1 LKDIIK
7 ISVLSAWEKVD
18 WRENSLGLYGFDV
31 MIDSDFKMWLLEI
44 NLCPTMEH
52 STKVTSY
59 LVPKMTED
67 MIKVIVDQDP
77 ADTGAYELIY
87 ESPKIRDTQDF
98 TKKNELVIEGI
109 RI

>member
-1 LKDIIK
+1 
-7 ISVLSAWEKVD
+7 
-18 WRENSLGLYGFDV
+18 
-31 MIDSDFKMWLLEI
+31 
-44 NLCPTMEH
+44 
-52 STKVTSY
+52 
-59 LVPKMTED
+59 MTED

-77 ADTGAYELIY
+77 SDTGAYELIY

>member
-7 ISVLSAWEKVD
+7 ISVLSAWDKVD

-52 STKVTSY
+52 STKVTSH

-67 MIKVIVDQDP
+67 MIKVIVDQNST
-77 ADTGAYELIY
+77 DTGAYELIY
-87 ESPKIRDTQDF
+87 ESPKIRDT
-98 TKKNELVIEGI
+98 
-109 RI
+109 